1 MLLAKQK
8 EDRAAGGA
16 LGVTDATRPAA
27 AERGPKPKVDVLA
40 SHLVE
45 GRHPRAR
52 EILNSSYTAR
62 SHSQVPACAHG
73 GPRER

>member
-27 AERGPKPKVDVLA
+27 AARGPKPKVDVLA

-45 GRHPRAR
+45 GAPPESA
-52 EILNSSYTAR
+52 
-62 SHSQVPACAHG
+62 
-73 GPRER
+73 